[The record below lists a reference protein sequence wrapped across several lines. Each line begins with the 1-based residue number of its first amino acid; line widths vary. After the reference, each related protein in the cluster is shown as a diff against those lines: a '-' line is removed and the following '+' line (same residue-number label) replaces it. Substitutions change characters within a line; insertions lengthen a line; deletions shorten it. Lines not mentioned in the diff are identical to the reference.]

1 MNLELNNIEVTQLK
15 ELIYDYIDR
24 IGGIDQLSDEMK
36 RVLQKL
42 SEKSLANKGIL
53 GYNYDTLNSYK

>member
-1 MNLELNNIEVTQLK
+1 MNLELNNIEVAQLK

-24 IGGIDQLSDEMK
+24 IGGIDQLRDEMK

-53 GYNYDTLNSYK
+53 GNNSNTLNSYK

>member
-24 IGGIDQLSDEMK
+24 IGGIDQLRDEMK

-53 GYNYDTLNSYK
+53 GNNSNTLNSYK

>member
-1 MNLELNNIEVTQLK
+1 MTLELNNTEVAQLK

-53 GYNYDTLNSYK
+53 GNT

>member
-1 MNLELNNIEVTQLK
+1 MNQNNNNMNLELNNTEVAQLK

-53 GYNYDTLNSYK
+53 GNT

>member
-15 ELIYDYIDR
+15 ELIYDYIDH

-53 GYNYDTLNSYK
+53 GNTMDTLNSYK

>member
-24 IGGIDQLSDEMK
+24 IGGFDQLSDEMK
-36 RVLQKL
+36 CVLEKL
-42 SEKSLANKGIL
+42 SKR
-53 GYNYDTLNSYK
+53 

>member
-24 IGGIDQLSDEMK
+24 IGGFDQLSDEMK
-36 RVLQKL
+36 AVLKKL
-42 SEKSLANKGIL
+42 SEK
-53 GYNYDTLNSYK
+53 

>member
-24 IGGIDQLSDEMK
+24 IGGFDQLSDEMK

-42 SEKSLANKGIL
+42 SDRSRS
-53 GYNYDTLNSYK
+53 TL

>member
-42 SEKSLANKGIL
+42 SEESLANKGIL
-53 GYNYDTLNSYK
+53 GNNIHTLNSYK

>member
-53 GYNYDTLNSYK
+53 GNNIHTLNSYK